1 MTANTN
7 FLNATIETT
16 FSMKTRNFQTRLSIS
31 KLKKKKRWRNMDEAR
46 AINKIEASWHQ
57 EKELQYWK
65 KIALEEW
72 RWKETIDRSSA
83 FKSFFGS

>member
-31 KLKKKKRWRNMDEAR
+31 KLKKKSVEEIWMK
-46 AINKIEASWHQ
+46 
-57 EKELQYWK
+57 
-65 KIALEEW
+65 LEQ
-72 RWKETIDRSSA
+72 
-83 FKSFFGS
+83 